1 MQVVDYGCS
10 KPPVLKED
18 RIVNMKD
25 LTNRKRK
32 AANHNNSNEALNYM
46 SFDSIT
52 RSEPRNKDADHAI
65 EI

>member
-1 MQVVDYGCS
+1 MVDYGCI
-10 KPPVLKED
+10 KPAVLKED

-32 AANHNNSNEALNYM
+32 TPNINNSNEALNYM

-52 RSEPRNKDADHAI
+52 RSEPRNKDADYGN